1 MKTEYFDRL
10 LAAFFVGL
18 FVGLMASAAKRKRI
32 VELEVDRVGGATER
46 RHEDSTES
54 KTSYPRVLKTAT

>member
-1 MKTEYFDRL
+1 MRTEYFDRL
-10 LAAFFVGL
+10 LAAFFTGL
-18 FVGLMASAAKRKRI
+18 FVGLMVSATKRI
-32 VELEVDRVGGATER
+32 RVVEVDSATER